1 MSLETEPQRIGLTTL
16 PPEILHNVLCFV
28 CPSDLAHVSRTN
40 KQLNSFVENNGPLWR
55 GIYLRLL
62 DDPSESAAGA
72 DLDWQQELQD
82 FVRLTR
88 VCNKSWREKCPRLT
102 HFKARELR
110 FVHDVVVR
118 LLKRSSCTDRTI
130 IKRPRNAVTCSPS
143 RNTALLAQIFED
155 ESTRRAFLCQSF
167 IWQRARGRV
176 KYFVRPPRPEHQ
188 MSAKLH
194 CLYGVPQ
201 LAVAMV
207 GKELAEETSTGQM
220 PEAEDHEGIFL
231 YALAK
236 VYDLR
241 DFHPHATWGP
251 FLGDDSGRVD
261 WERLEAI
268 MIVIKRGIA
277 RMGLEKEHL
286 LFDLCWNRPF
296 DGAWKNSYIPMPL
309 TRPADDDLDKD
320 DPFGVSGTYLRVI
333 CFLDYGDFFN
343 FNFHNGV
350 VEHTG
355 ELVTNDM
362 PRPIA
367 LAGEAARLM
376 MMKIH
381 VTKIEKLEGRD
392 EDKGSDAVVVHFS
405 GFTEL
410 LHGFGSQNLSSTIKG
425 NVRLTPDGEVR
436 WSTIS
441 VFAGQERWSSEGI
454 QIGGPKSAKCI
465 IGNWFDIHHDPT
477 GPVGPSAFW
486 KISDRDPGSNDDK
499 FSTSD
504 VLPWFYPNGNGAVP
518 DGAETEEV
526 VVDDHSISGSET
538 DV

>member
-1 MSLETEPQRIGLTTL
+1 MILEPETQRLGLTTL

-28 CPSDLAHVSRTN
+28 RPRDLARVSRTN
-40 KQLNSFVENNGPLWR
+40 KHLNNFVQNNGPLCR
-55 GIYLRLL
+55 EIYLRLL
-62 DDPSESAAGA
+62 DDPSESAASA
-72 DLDWQQELQD
+72 DLDWQHELQD

-88 VCNKSWREKCPRLT
+88 VCDKAWREK
-102 HFKARELR
+102 ASELS

-118 LLKRSSCTDRTI
+118 VLKRSSCTDRTSV
-130 IKRPRNAVTCSPS
+130 KRTRNAVTFSPS
-143 RNTALLAQIFED
+143 RNTALLAQIFAD
-155 ESTRRAFLCQSF
+155 ESTRREFLCQSF
-167 IWQRARGRV
+167 IWQRARGKG
-176 KYFVRPPRPEHQ
+176 KYFDRPPKPEHQ

-201 LAVAMV
+201 LDTAMI
-207 GKELAEETSTGQM
+207 GKGSAEVTPTDQTYED
-220 PEAEDHEGIFL
+220 AEQHGIFA

-251 FLGDDSGRVD
+251 FLADDSGRVD

-268 MIVIKRGIA
+268 MIVIKHGIS
-277 RMGLEKEHL
+277 RMGLEEEHL
-286 LFDLCWNRPF
+286 LFDICWNRPF
-296 DGAWKNSYIPMPL
+296 DGAWKNSYVPMPFI
-309 TRPADDDLDKD
+309 RPAEDDLDKE

-362 PRPIA
+362 PRPVVSV
-367 LAGEAARLM
+367 GEAARLM

-392 EDKGSDAVVVHFS
+392 EDKGPDAVVVHFA

-425 NVRLTPDGEVR
+425 KVRFTPDGEVR
-436 WSTIS
+436 WTTIS

-465 IGNWFDIHHDPT
+465 VGNWFDVNHDPT

-486 KISDRDPGSNDDK
+486 KISDRDPEVNDDK

-504 VLPWFYPNGNGAVP
+504 VLPWFSPSGNGPVP
-518 DGAETEEV
+518 DGVEAEEIIL
-526 VVDDHSISGSET
+526 DDHSISGSET
-538 DV
+538 DD

>member
-1 MSLETEPQRIGLTTL
+1 MGHYAERYI
-16 PPEILHNVLCFV
+16 F
-28 CPSDLAHVSRTN
+28 AY
-40 KQLNSFVENNGPLWR
+40 F
-55 GIYLRLL
+55 
-62 DDPSESAAGA
+62 ESAASA
-72 DLDWQQELQD
+72 DLDWQHELQD

-88 VCNKSWREKCPRLT
+88 VCDKAWREKAP
-102 HFKARELR
+102 ELS

-118 LLKRSSCTDRTI
+118 VLKRSSCTDRTSV
-130 IKRPRNAVTCSPS
+130 KRTRNAVTFSPS
-143 RNTALLAQIFED
+143 RNTALLAQIFAD
-155 ESTRRAFLCQSF
+155 ESTRREFLCQSF
-167 IWQRARGRV
+167 IWQRARGKG
-176 KYFVRPPRPEHQ
+176 KYFDRPPKPEHQ

-201 LAVAMV
+201 LDTAMI
-207 GKELAEETSTGQM
+207 GKGSAEVTPTDQTYED
-220 PEAEDHEGIFL
+220 AEQHGIFA

-251 FLGDDSGRVD
+251 FLADDSGRVD

-268 MIVIKRGIA
+268 MIVIKHGIS
-277 RMGLEKEHL
+277 RMGLEEEHL
-286 LFDLCWNRPF
+286 LFDICWNRPF
-296 DGAWKNSYIPMPL
+296 DGAWKNSYVPMPFI
-309 TRPADDDLDKD
+309 RPAEDDLDKE

-362 PRPIA
+362 PRPVVSV
-367 LAGEAARLM
+367 GEAARLM

-392 EDKGSDAVVVHFS
+392 EDKGPDAVVVHFA

-425 NVRLTPDGEVR
+425 KVRFTPDGEVR
-436 WSTIS
+436 WTTIS

-465 IGNWFDIHHDPT
+465 VGNWFDVNHDPT

-486 KISDRDPGSNDDK
+486 KISDRDPEVNDDK

-504 VLPWFYPNGNGAVP
+504 VLPWFSPSGNGPVP
-518 DGAETEEV
+518 DEVEAEEIIL
-526 VVDDHSISGSET
+526 DDHSISGSET
-538 DV
+538 DD